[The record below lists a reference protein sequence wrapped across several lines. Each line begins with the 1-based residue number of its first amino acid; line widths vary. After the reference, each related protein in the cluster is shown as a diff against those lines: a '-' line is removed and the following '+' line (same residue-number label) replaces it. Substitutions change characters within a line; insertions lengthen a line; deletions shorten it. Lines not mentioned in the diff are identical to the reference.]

1 MVETRNDTRRLRH
14 AAIVAACFAGLI
26 WLIWLIDLAF
36 DLKLQQ
42 FGVFP
47 RELDGLVGIAV
58 GPLIHGSFE
67 HAFSNTLPL
76 LILGS
81 AFLYAYPK
89 SARIGIP
96 AIYLGSGLGVWLFAR
111 SSYHIGASG
120 LSYGMM
126 FFLFMIGVIRHDRLS
141 IAISLTV
148 FFLYGSMV
156 WGIFPTK
163 VGISFESH
171 FFGAIIGAGLA
182 ILLRRH
188 DPALPEKRYDWEDE
202 PKDIEDSVIEDPWR
216 SAENTKKKAERFF
229 D

>member
-1 MVETRNDTRRLRH
+1 M
-14 AAIVAACFAGLI
+14 I
-26 WLIWLIDLAF
+26 WLLDLAF
-36 DLKLQQ
+36 DLELQQ
-42 FGVFP
+42 FGVLP
-47 RELDGLVGIAV
+47 RELDGLVGIV
-58 GPLIHGSFE
+58 TSPLIHSSFE
-67 HAFSNTLPL
+67 HVFSNTLPL

-81 AFLYAYPK
+81 SFLYAYPK

-96 AIYLGSGLGVWLFAR
+96 VIYVGSGVGVWVFAR

-126 FFLFMIGVIRHDRLS
+126 FFLFMMGILRRDRLS

-171 FFGAIIGAGLA
+171 LFGAIIGAGLA
-182 ILLRRH
+182 IVLRKY
-188 DPALPEKRYDWEDE
+188 DPAPPEKRYDWEDE
-202 PKDIEDSVIEDPWR
+202 PNEFEASAIEDPR
-216 SAENTKKKAERFF
+216 HSAEQAKKQVQRFL